1 VQQTGTAFQRGSDR
15 ILGGVCSGLAAGF
28 HVDSLWVRLGFVLL
42 AFAHGLGILL
52 YVLLWLLM
60 PEPANGA
67 VAGRTGFAS
76 MSADLRRLWA
86 EIRDQLGG
94 KGGAKTSTPT
104 SGEST
109 TASPTPPGA
118 PLPTAARSRSP
129 YLGLALIAIGVI
141 ALANNAGFIT
151 WEISWPGILI
161 AIGVLLL
168 IRNANR
174 KT

>member
-1 VQQTGTAFQRGSDR
+1 VQQTGTAFQRGKDR
-15 ILGGVCSGLAAGF
+15 ILGGVCSGLAGGF

-67 VAGRTGFAS
+67 VAGGTGFAS
-76 MSADLRRLWA
+76 MSADLRSLWA
-86 EIRDQLGG
+86 EVRDQLGG
-94 KGGAKTSTPT
+94 KGGAQASTPT
-104 SGEST
+104 SAESAIGSPMPP
-109 TASPTPPGA
+109 ASPVQPAA
-118 PLPTAARSRSP
+118 PSRPP
-129 YLGLALIAIGVI
+129 YLGLALIAIGMI

-151 WEISWPGILI
+151 WEISWPAILI

-168 IRNANR
+168 IRNVNR

>member
-1 VQQTGTAFQRGSDR
+1 M
-15 ILGGVCSGLAAGF
+15 GGVCSGLATGF
-28 HVDSLWVRLGFVLL
+28 HVDPLWVRLGFVLL

-60 PEPANGA
+60 PEPANGD

-94 KGGAKTSTPT
+94 RAGVQTSTPT
-104 SGEST
+104 SAEST
-109 TASPTPPGA
+109 SASPTPPAA
-118 PLPTAARSRSP
+118 PLQTAAHSRSP
-129 YLGLALIAIGVI
+129 YLGVALIAIGVI

-168 IRNANR
+168 IRNMNR
-174 KT
+174 KA

>member
-15 ILGGVCSGLAAGF
+15 ILGGVCSGLATGF
-28 HVDSLWVRLGFVLL
+28 HVDPLWVRLGFVLL

-60 PEPANGA
+60 PEPANRD
-67 VAGRTGFAS
+67 VARRTGFAS
-76 MSADLRRLWA
+76 MSADLSRLWA
-86 EIRDQLGG
+86 EVRDQFGG
-94 KGGAKTSTPT
+94 KGGTQASTPT
-104 SGEST
+104 SAEST
-109 TASPTPPGA
+109 TSSSTPPGS
-118 PLPTAARSRSP
+118 PLQAAARSRPP

-141 ALANNAGFIT
+141 ALANNAGLIT
-151 WEISWPGILI
+151 WEISWPAILI

-168 IRNANR
+168 IRSVNR